1 MPKMQPLFSCIG
13 LINRKTV
20 EELTAFETS
29 KLLEYKTYQMNLDEF
44 SAKVNRIYRRNGGQ
58 DTIVYSMNND
68 LESMLTVNT
77 EIHTDAGGFTRPV
90 SYMGRGMRSIYMLS
104 LLEADL
110 DDSNYPCII
119 MMEEP
124 EMSLHPTLQKSQG
137 IFFIVFPKNTR
148 LFYNTFA

>member
-1 MPKMQPLFSCIG
+1 MDFNNFSKNILLGCGEKPYRIFQGYAFLQENEEMKCMKAGCCIFEHAKKCNHCFSCIG

-68 LESMLTVNT
+68 WKACL
-77 EIHTDAGGFTRPV
+77 P
-90 SYMGRGMRSIYMLS
+90 
-104 LLEADL
+104 
-110 DDSNYPCII
+110 
-119 MMEEP
+119 
-124 EMSLHPTLQKSQG
+124 
-137 IFFIVFPKNTR
+137 
-148 LFYNTFA
+148 